1 MSSTV
6 ILDFQDAADAANLLS
21 KGTITVD
28 GVTKTL
34 AELDAALKDNVI
46 TIPGY
51 GSLNAADP
59 AKVTLTLTAA
69 APAATYRFMRNGGNT
84 AKLTAIDASG
94 MTNAFTLDN
103 TGSAKEFL
111 ASIKTGS
118 GNDVLDVT
126 GAAALTTMPSASA

>member
-6 ILDFQDAADAANLLS
+6 VLDFQDAADAANLLS

-59 AKVTLTLTAA
+59 AEVTLTLTAA
-69 APAATYRFMRNGGNT
+69 APAAT
-84 AKLTAIDASG
+84 
-94 MTNAFTLDN
+94 
-103 TGSAKEFL
+103 
-111 ASIKTGS
+111 
-118 GNDVLDVT
+118 
-126 GAAALTTMPSASA
+126 